1 MARVKLSD
9 GRIVQSDAIPRKVAG
24 VNPAKRRKPC
34 SKSKRRHSSSNSE
47 SRDGRKWGASHRGGT
62 LNQWN
67 VSNMDEAIREWSTQK
82 DKSVREVARAWCV
95 PYATFRRRIVATS
108 IERRADYLSGR
119 PTILS
124 QSVEKE
130 LADHIQKLASAGF
143 PCSRSDVK
151 NLAYEYAVKN
161 GIKGFSMQKSTAGYY
176 WFRGFLR
183 RHSELVIK
191 KAENLAVPR
200 AMAMNK
206 QQVSNWFETYRLL
219 AVELGII
226 DLPSH
231 LWNTD
236 ETGLQNIHTAN
247 NIVGVVGKP
256 SYNVTAMEKGE
267 TSTALVTISAVGT
280 AAPVMIVHKGKNI
293 GKQWSNGAPRD
304 AVVRV
309 SEKGYINKELFFE
322 FSKLFIKFLKEKH
335 LFDGRPHLL
344 LLDSHYSHLYNL
356 DFLTLMKANNVHV
369 FAIPPHTSHWLQPLD
384 RGVFGS
390 LKSAWQHEMKLYT
403 RQTAGRKLDKKDFFL
418 VFSPAY
424 SKAVTVEN
432 CQGAFRGTGIFPF
445 HPEAIPTHAY
455 DPSST
460 SEREHVSQTEAGNQL
475 PAEVLSSG
483 CLTEPTAD
491 AAAETQSAG
500 TLYPYVPIFIM
511 HVLTI

>member
-1 MARVKLSD
+1 
-9 GRIVQSDAIPRKVAG
+9 
-24 VNPAKRRKPC
+24 
-34 SKSKRRHSSSNSE
+34 
-47 SRDGRKWGASHRGGT
+47 
-62 LNQWN
+62 
-67 VSNMDEAIREWSTQK
+67 
-82 DKSVREVARAWCV
+82 
-95 PYATFRRRIVATS
+95 
-108 IERRADYLSGR
+108 
-119 PTILS
+119 
-124 QSVEKE
+124 
-130 LADHIQKLASAGF
+130 
-143 PCSRSDVK
+143 
-151 NLAYEYAVKN
+151 
-161 GIKGFSMQKSTAGYY
+161 MQKSTAGYY

-236 ETGLQNIHTAN
+236 ETGLQNIHTAI

-309 SEKGYINKELFFE
+309 SKKGYINKELFFE

-356 DFLTLMKANNVHV
+356 DFLTLMKNESQQCSCLC
-369 FAIPPHTSHWLQPLD
+369 HTSSHQ
-384 RGVFGS
+384 S
-390 LKSAWQHEMKLYT
+390 LAAATRSRSIWQFEKCLAT
-403 RQTAGRKLDKKDFFL
+403 RNEI
-418 VFSPAY
+418 V
-424 SKAVTVEN
+424 
-432 CQGAFRGTGIFPF
+432 
-445 HPEAIPTHAY
+445 H
-455 DPSST
+455 T
-460 SEREHVSQTEAGNQL
+460 SDSWTEA
-475 PAEVLSSG
+475 
-483 CLTEPTAD
+483 
-491 AAAETQSAG
+491 
-500 TLYPYVPIFIM
+500 
-511 HVLTI
+511 